1 MPRKPKKPTEAAK
14 AALASILPMPGVAH
28 GQPPAEPEVKVT
40 PPKAEHL
47 RKLVAN
53 PPPRPS
59 LQAFLDH
66 WFAVRGGPA
75 QFALDLCQEFDAA
88 DPGSLVRSQ
97 ITTLV
102 LRSMKVADAK
112 EGALDEL
119 GLLSDADLDRQLAL
133 LGEKLT
139 AEPESP
145 K

>member
-1 MPRKPKKPTEAAK
+1 MAKRKPIDAKK
-14 AALASILPMPGVAH
+14 ALATILPTPGA
-28 GQPPAEPEVKVT
+28 GAAPPTPAGVKVT
-40 PPKAEHL
+40 PPPAERL
-47 RKLVAN
+47 RKLVEN

-88 DPGSLVRSQ
+88 EPGSLVRSQ
-97 ITTLV
+97 ITQLV

-119 GLLSDADLDRQLAL
+119 GLISDADLERQLAQ
-133 LGEKLT
+133 LGAKLVADAGGAT
-139 AEPESP
+139 
-145 K
+145 